1 MAVSH
6 FVRRGVEAIS
16 TLKEAGGD
24 VPTIELEM
32 GPAWL
37 VALLFITVLALVF
50 ALFAIE
56 YTYGL
61 LVPALAAV
69 EDSNP
74 EFYVRVEADPAN
86 KQPGDPAGQ
95 EMEVETAPLRPITSK
110 LRTTIRHLRAR
121 AGRLSRFRGFSMF
134 ITYNIAESVLSS
146 LIPFSSE
153 SVVGK
158 FVVKMITA
166 VLLANLQVAW
176 VHIVISEPSPKRFY
190 KRIPSIRNMRK
201 IVPAAAF
208 EHLLTYGAYYA
219 TLFVIKQ
226 VHGLKEINF
235 INDGQEHSPDGYR
248 AAANILAIAGF
259 VSWLASIPARVIFI
273 RVAASMLPEE
283 DEAIVPFDRSFGGK
297 LLPDIVGGGV
307 LSIKDAWKTFDRD
320 GFKRYTMA
328 ICKAMALQVAVTIL
342 FSFIIVAEVM
352 GGAIAPKTGD
362 KN

>member
-1 MAVSH
+1 
-6 FVRRGVEAIS
+6 
-16 TLKEAGGD
+16 
-24 VPTIELEM
+24 
-32 GPAWL
+32 
-37 VALLFITVLALVF
+37 
-50 ALFAIE
+50 
-56 YTYGL
+56 
-61 LVPALAAV
+61 V

-110 LRTTIRHLRAR
+110 LRTTVRHLRAR

-134 ITYNIAESVLSS
+134 ITCGVAESFLTS
-146 LIPFSSE
+146 LLPFSSE

-259 VSWLASIPARVIFI
+259 ASWLASIPARVIFI

-297 LLPDIVGGGV
+297 VLPDIVGGGV

-320 GFKRYTMA
+320 GWKRYTMA

-342 FSFIIVAEVM
+342 FSIIIVAEVM